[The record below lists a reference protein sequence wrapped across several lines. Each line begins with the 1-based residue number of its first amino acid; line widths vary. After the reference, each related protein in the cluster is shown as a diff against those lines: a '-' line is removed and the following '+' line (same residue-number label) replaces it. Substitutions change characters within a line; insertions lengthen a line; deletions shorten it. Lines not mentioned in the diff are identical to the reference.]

1 MPRFPEP
8 VIAPM
13 LGAALLTACG
23 RVGASSHRETPFI
36 TTAPKVD
43 ATDFH
48 RFRSYEPGCAD
59 DATVI
64 ANYVP
69 LQGACGGPNASVR
82 RRPAHR
88 RRDEPDPARA
98 AGDRARRARHR
109 AARQRR
115 ARAAALMPG

>member
-1 MPRFPEP
+1 MSNSLPRLAT
-8 VIAPM
+8 IG
-13 LGAALLTACG
+13 LSLALLTACG

-82 RRPAHR
+82 RGQRIDDVTNPTLPALLEIAPGAPGIAPPVS
-88 RRDEPDPARA
+88 DEPAPLR
-98 AGDRARRARHR
+98 
-109 AARQRR
+109 
-115 ARAAALMPG
+115 